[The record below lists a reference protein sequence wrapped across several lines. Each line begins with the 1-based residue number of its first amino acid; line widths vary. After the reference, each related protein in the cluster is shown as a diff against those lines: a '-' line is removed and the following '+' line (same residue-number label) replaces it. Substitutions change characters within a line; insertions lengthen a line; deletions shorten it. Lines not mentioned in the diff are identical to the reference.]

1 MRRSPLV
8 REPPSPGKPYTSFL
22 PKLTACRSKGAGV
35 NAANAASRARR
46 LRPAL
51 GQFIVAPFCVALN
64 AKFRQAVFVCRC
76 KAPISAILLAPT
88 SQDDPIPWHLRSG
101 RSPRALEPTG
111 PRSEKRRGGEENTY
125 VRTYVR
131 NVRTHV
137 RTHVRTGSRRRQQ
150 DQEASAAAARRTTRK
165 YARTYVLRRARLHG
179 GPRELLFFCASRYVR
194 TFVRTSVSPTPP
206 ARVHSCM
213 KF

>member
-35 NAANAASRARR
+35 NAASAASRARR

-51 GQFIVAPFCVALN
+51 GQFIVVPFCVVLN

-76 KAPISAILLAPT
+76 KAPISAILIAPT

-111 PRSEKRRGGEENTY
+111 PRSEKRRGE
-125 VRTYVR
+125 RKIR
-131 NVRTHV
+131 NVRTYV
-137 RTHVRTGSRRRQQ
+137 RTHVRTGSKRRQQ

-165 YARTYVLRRARLHG
+165 YARTYVLKRARLHG

-194 TFVRTSVSPTPP
+194 TYVRSCVRPSPLHPP
-206 ARVHSCM
+206 QEFTRA
-213 KF
+213 